1 MIGESL
7 EQYHRERDALIG
19 KKADHLQPP
28 ATYTR
33 GVVLPEDKRSKRLSL
48 LTVVLRIAFTLIL
61 FGLVAFVFFVGLTGR
76 E

>member
-1 MIGESL
+1 MSGEPL
-7 EQYHRERDALIG
+7 ERYHRERDALVG
-19 KKADHLQPP
+19 KKADHLSPP

-33 GVVLPEDKRSKRLSL
+33 GVVLPEDKRTKRLSL
-48 LTVVLRIAFTLIL
+48 LAVVLRIAFTLIF

>member
-19 KKADHLQPP
+19 KSADHLQPP

-33 GVVLPEDKRSKRLSL
+33 GVVLPEDKRSRRISL
-48 LTVVLRIAFTLIL
+48 LAVLIRIALVIL
-61 FGLVAFVFFVGLTGR
+61 LFALFSFVFFVGLTGR